1 MRNFIFCCWIL
12 GMSVWVSS
20 CNLTYHSTYHAIT
33 FSDSINLTRNY
44 TMYVRKLAYDMK
56 KDAIVRMNVPEI
68 DTTRYKTIE
77 MEYLFFNPDMDRSIL
92 ISYLPSYY
100 YADAKKGKGGLY
112 AEIISDSTLYV
123 HQIRRITVMKHSKER
138 KLTSGDYVYDYELYS
153 NNDGRKRINLTHAIH
168 QNFTYLIGRIHLDEA
183 VKNTLLFEDRK
194 GFQVTQHIQDSL
206 HSANYG
212 LQRFTAQK
220 RGVQEIQNQI
230 TLYVT
235 NKGKKKGI
243 VFIMPD
249 GKKIVFGKSRTNW
262 FSVTP

>member
-100 YADAKKGKGGLY
+100 YAYARKGKGGLY

-183 VKNTLLFEDRK
+183 VKKYVALRRSKRISGYSNTFKILCTLPIMDYNVLLHKNVAFRK
-194 GFQVTQHIQDSL
+194 
-206 HSANYG
+206 Y
-212 LQRFTAQK
+212 
-220 RGVQEIQNQI
+220 
-230 TLYVT
+230 
-235 NKGKKKGI
+235 
-243 VFIMPD
+243 
-249 GKKIVFGKSRTNW
+249 KIKL
-262 FSVTP
+262 PCM